1 MKLRL
6 VNVGRGLMLAVVGG
20 AAITALVGTVGIASA
35 KESKKKLEMTFDL
48 SKCEQQA
55 PNLYKC
61 PAIDKPICT
70 KDFSQPDVEC
80 VHVGKK
86 GSVFV
91 MMPGGTTD

>member
-1 MKLRL
+1 
-6 VNVGRGLMLAVVGG
+6 MLALLGG
-20 AAITALVGTVGIASA
+20 VAGAQAPT
-35 KESKKKLEMTFDL
+35 KKQKKVELTFDL

-70 KDFSQPDVEC
+70 PEFNQPDVVC
-80 VHVGKK
+80 IHIGKK

-91 MMPGGTTD
+91 MNPGGASD